1 MVITTDK
8 RMNGLYVLDGQT
20 IVGKVGV
27 TDYNEDKA
35 NL

>member
-1 MVITTDK
+1 
-8 RMNGLYVLDGQT
+8 MNGLYVLDGQT

-35 NL
+35 NLWHLR